1 MMKTL
6 IGDPK
11 LFVMQVEMDIYT
23 VLKRVGLVFFND
35 FKDSLLK

>member
-23 VLKRVGLVFFND
+23 VLKRVRLVFFND